1 MNHAAAL
8 SAVYRPLAHYRRRQA
23 NNPTDHS
30 AREIAQMS
38 MLAEYLHETHYA
50 SRFAC
55 HTDQANPKSVHAWD
69 IQKVSVRLQSNHAT

>member
-1 MNHAAAL
+1 MNQAAAV
-8 SAVYRPLAHYRRRQA
+8 SAVYRALAHYRRRPA

-55 HTDQANPKSVHAWD
+55 HANQANLKSVHAWD
-69 IQKVSVRLQSNHAT
+69 IQKVSVRLQSNTAA